1 LMNPA
6 RLKRSRPEMDSPID
20 APSAKRTQTTL
31 ETVPDDL
38 NDATH
43 ARMDDAVFK
52 IFEDFQWNPF
62 TLLAT
67 IVENSEG
74 RLDPKYMGNTQAKA
88 LLGNCPELADKLKV
102 AWNDGTFR
110 EIRNLSM

>member
-1 LMNPA
+1 MNQA
-6 RLKRSRPEMDSPID
+6 GLKRSWPEMDSPID

-38 NDATH
+38 NDAAH

-52 IFEDFQWNPF
+52 FFEDEPYTAT

-67 IVENSEG
+67 IVSTSEG
-74 RLDPKYMGNTQAKA
+74 NLDPKYKELPNANCESFATKA
-88 LLGNCPELADKLKV
+88 SFVYG
-102 AWNDGTFR
+102 
-110 EIRNLSM
+110 